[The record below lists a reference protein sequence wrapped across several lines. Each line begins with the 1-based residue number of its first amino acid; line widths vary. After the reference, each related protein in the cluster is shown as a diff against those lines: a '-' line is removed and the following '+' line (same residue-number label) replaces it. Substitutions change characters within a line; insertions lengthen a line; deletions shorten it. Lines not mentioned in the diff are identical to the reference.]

1 MRCLLLNGPNWSPP
15 APPSTRREALS
26 SSKTNS
32 RKPAASTPNF
42 NSKKADPAHHPNTPS
57 TSDIT
62 PPPILS
68 ATPPH
73 PPSRTASSQGGSV
86 RAETSGVERRQCFR
100 YKSINAAPSR
110 RGVALGPPN
119 AMSRRPKIRWAA
131 SDCAPVD
138 PDTGPHGPSGRTSHP
153 DLVNHGGTVSPQ
165 LAKTHTLAR
174 PPKTWVQKNFTPDS
188 A

>member
-1 MRCLLLNGPNWSPP
+1 MLSPTTITDLVTPFVSMMRCRLLNGPNWSPP

-62 PPPILS
+62 PPQYSPLRHHTHLRGLHLHRAGS
-68 ATPPH
+68 A
-73 PPSRTASSQGGSV
+73 

-100 YKSINAAPSR
+100 YSR
-110 RGVALGPPN
+110 SMQHNPDVALHSAHRTRGRAGRKFGGPPL
-119 AMSRRPKIRWAA
+119 
-131 SDCAPVD
+131 
-138 PDTGPHGPSGRTSHP
+138 T
-153 DLVNHGGTVSPQ
+153 
-165 LAKTHTLAR
+165 AR
-174 PPKTWVQKNFTPDS
+174 PSTLTPGLTAHQVGRLTLTW
-188 A
+188 

>member
-100 YKSINAAPSR
+100 YSR
-110 RGVALGPPN
+110 SMQHHPDVALHSAHRTRCRAGRKFGGPPLT
-119 AMSRRPKIRWAA
+119 ARP
-131 SDCAPVD
+131 STLTP
-138 PDTGPHGPSGRTSHP
+138 GRTAHQVGR
-153 DLVNHGGTVSPQ
+153 L
-165 LAKTHTLAR
+165 TL
-174 PPKTWVQKNFTPDS
+174 TW
-188 A
+188 

>member
-1 MRCLLLNGPNWSPP
+1 MAPKGPIQLGAWEARRINTELQQQESGPGASPEY
-15 APPSTRREALS
+15 AQHLR
-26 SSKTNS
+26 
-32 RKPAASTPNF
+32 
-42 NSKKADPAHHPNTPS
+42 HHPSPNTLRYATTPTFADCIFTGRICPS
-57 TSDIT
+57 GNVR
-62 PPPILS
+62 
-68 ATPPH
+68 
-73 PPSRTASSQGGSV
+73 SRTQTMLSLQ
-86 RAETSGVERRQCFR
+86 
-100 YKSINAAPSR
+100 SINAAPSR